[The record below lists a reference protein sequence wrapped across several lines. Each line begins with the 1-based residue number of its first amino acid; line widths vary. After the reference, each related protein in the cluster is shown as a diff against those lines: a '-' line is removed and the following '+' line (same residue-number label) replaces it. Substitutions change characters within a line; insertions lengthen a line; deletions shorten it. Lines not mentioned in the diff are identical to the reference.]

1 MGFFTA
7 IDISATGLT
16 AERLRLDTIANNIA
30 NVNTTRT
37 PDGGP
42 YRRQQVVFESAL
54 QAQGLWTKGARASLG
69 SGVRIG
75 GITQDA
81 SPPIMVHNPEHPDA
95 NQDGY
100 VAMPSINIVRE
111 MVDLISASRSYE
123 ANITALNAAKS
134 MSMRSLDILT

>member
-16 AERLRLDTIANNIA
+16 AERLRLDTISNNIA

-37 PDGGP
+37 PYGGP
-42 YRRQQVVFESAL
+42 YQRQQVVFESAL
-54 QAQGLWTKGARASLG
+54 QGQGLWTKGARATLG
-69 SGVRIG
+69 SGVRVG
-75 GITQDA
+75 GIVGDS
-81 SPPIMVHNPEHPDA
+81 SPPIMVHNPDHPDA

-134 MSMRSLDILT
+134 MTMRAVDILS